1 MRNNRIF
8 NTSLTAALAATL
20 TGAIVLTTLT
30 PATAADSSVTPLTIQ
45 DARSAAR
52 AGYPSALELTRH
64 NRCLLYTSPSP

>member
-45 DARSAAR
+45 DARL
-52 AGYPSALELTRH
+52 PTLFTR
-64 NRCLLYTSPSP
+64 RLS